1 MSEQSKKYSHTAGID
16 NNHDHRVR
24 IPFLKTNTDNIQE
37 IERNRMQYVNQWNET
52 CARAI
57 EMFGLPGDK
66 YTCRMT
72 RDAVE
77 FWFLE
82 EKDALMFELS
92 CG

>member
-1 MSEQSKKYSHTAGID
+1 MEAVYDTV
-16 NNHDHRVR
+16 NN
-24 IPFLKTNTDNIQE
+24 
-37 IERNRMQYVNQWNET
+37 WNEA

-57 EMFGLPGDK
+57 ELFGLPGDK

-72 RDAVE
+72 KEAIE

-82 EKDALMFELS
+82 EKDAVMFELC

>member
-1 MSEQSKKYSHTAGID
+1 MSEQLKKFSLLGGID
-16 NNHDHRVR
+16 INHDHRVR
-24 IPFLKTNTDNIQE
+24 IPFQRKTTGMEAVYDT
-37 IERNRMQYVNQWNET
+37 VNNWNEA

-57 EMFGLPGDK
+57 ELFGLPGDK

-72 RDAVE
+72 KEAIE

-82 EKDALMFELS
+82 EKDAMMFELC

>member
-1 MSEQSKKYSHTAGID
+1 MLGGID
-16 NNHDHRVR
+16 INHDYRVR
-24 IPFLKTNTDNIQE
+24 IPFTVGFMSDGE
-37 IERNRMQYVNQWNET
+37 INMWNET

-66 YTCRMT
+66 YTCRFT
-72 RDAVE
+72 KEAIE

-82 EKDALMFELS
+82 EKDAMIFELT